1 MAQDV
6 SCTIP
11 EFLATLLVESLPTC
25 LWPSGESCDPWP
37 PQLSGATEIRGKNII
52 YDLSLN
58 SGSRIRNFIWCQ
70 LRAASYRNGH
80 EVRRAVW
87 KLLRHLPL
95 LLKKNTSGEKNCI
108 RMLSKINFTNGK
120 KFLVINMIAT
130 KLVCCPG
137 ATADLLHSHF
147 DTSSYLLNK
156 SWILFISH
164 LFIIEGSQQL
174 HIHILSFLHFFLGGG
189 LLSKPHTWANILAF
203 LVQWF
208 LKVKL
213 KEKFSL

>member
-37 PQLSGATEIRGKNII
+37 PQLSGATEIRGKNISH
-52 YDLSLN
+52 DLSLN
-58 SGSRIRNFIWCQ
+58 NGSRITSSDAN
-70 LRAASYRNGH
+70 YRKSCFLH
-80 EVRRAVW
+80 QVRRTVW

-95 LLKKNTSGEKNCI
+95 LLRKNTSVEKNYI
-108 RMLSKINFTNGK
+108 RMLSKINITNVER
-120 KFLVINMIAT
+120 FLVINMTAE

-137 ATADLLHSHF
+137 ATADLLHSHS
-147 DTSSYLLNK
+147 DTSSYLLRK
-156 SWILFISH
+156 TWILFISH
-164 LFIIEGSQQL
+164 LFIIEGSQKL
-174 HIHILSFLHFFLGGG
+174 HIHILSILYFLLTKLGFFSFFASEQTSYLRKQFGFSG
-189 LLSKPHTWANILAF
+189 SW
-203 LVQWF
+203 
-208 LKVKL
+208 KL

>member
-87 KLLRHLPL
+87 KL

-189 LLSKPHTWANILAF
+189 GFWANLIPEQTFWLF
-203 LVQWF
+203 
-208 LKVKL
+208 
-213 KEKFSL
+213 